1 MEPPAVEREVGMEVY
16 LTSSPGVGGKLRFY
30 PEDFVVEELSLPPPR
45 VESGRYVVARV
56 RCRNWETNRLV
67 RELSRAMGIS
77 RKRIQFAGTKD
88 KRGVKVQLLTFL
100 ASEEQVAAISLGDFE
115 VLKKYPTD
123 RPLELGHLIGN
134 RFEIRLRGATDGG
147 QRTADGGEPAAR
159 GTSSAERPSSGQPEA
174 AEVRPDLGA
183 AIDSVT
189 RELDAAGGVPNF
201 FGIQRFGALRPVTHK
216 IGERLVR
223 GDIEGAVMAYVGGPN
238 EFEEPAVQQA
248 RGRIERERDFA
259 AAVNYFPQQLSF
271 ERTLLHHIQLH
282 PGDWPGALRQLPL
295 NLLMMFVHAYQS
307 CLFNRI
313 LSRRIRAG
321 LPLNEPVEGDVV
333 LPADEHGRP
342 DHDHGIKVESHNLP
356 RVRRKV
362 LDRKAF
368 VSGVLFGS
376 ETVFASGIMG
386 ELERAVVEEARVE
399 AKDFLVPELPEVSS
413 KGTRRELLIMPGDRQ
428 IVPEQDAVVFRFS
441 LPRGCYATALLREY
455 MKGET
460 LDY

>member
-30 PEDFVVEELSLPPPR
+30 PEDFVVEELSLPPQR
-45 VESGRYVVARV
+45 VEGGRYVAARV

-100 ASEEQVAAISLGDFE
+100 ASEEQVSAISLRDFE
-115 VLKKYPTD
+115 VLEKYPTD

-134 RFEIRLRGATDGG
+134 RFEIRLRGASSVGPVP
-147 QRTADGGEPAAR
+147 ADEVQGNL
-159 GTSSAERPSSGQPEA
+159 EA
-174 AEVRPDLGA
+174 G
-183 AIDSVT
+183 IDSVT
-189 RELDAAGGVPNF
+189 RELDAAGGFPNF

-238 EFEEPAVQQA
+238 EFEEPIVQEA
-248 RGRIERERDFA
+248 RRRIERERDFT
-259 AAVNYFPQQLSF
+259 AAVNYFPPHLAF
-271 ERTLLHHIQLH
+271 ERSLLHHIQLH
-282 PGDWPGALRQLPL
+282 PGDWPGAMRELPL

-321 LPLNEPVEGDVV
+321 LPLDEPVEGDVV

-342 DHDHGIKVESHNLP
+342 DHDHGINVESHNLA
-356 RVRRKV
+356 RVRGKV
-362 LDRKAF
+362 HDRKAF

-376 ETVFASGIMG
+376 ETAFASGPMG
-386 ELERAVVEEARVE
+386 ELERAVVAEARVD

-413 KGTRRELLIMPGDRQ
+413 KGTRRELLIDPGDRE
-428 IVPEQDAVVFRFS
+428 IAHEDGAVVFRFS
-441 LPRGCYATALLREY
+441 LPRGCYATTLLREY